1 MKTLEEELYSCN
13 VEGALEML
21 RVFAEDE
28 PSVMYILSNL
38 APRVM
43 NAVINGESE

>member
-13 VEGALEML
+13 VESATEML

-43 NAVINGESE
+43 KAVINGGE